1 VANQNFKVKK
11 GLEVG
16 TALTATSD
24 GLNVTGVVTATQFS
38 GDGSGL
44 TGVTA
49 AGSGVVVQEEGSN
62 VGTAAT
68 INFIGSNVTATISGG
83 VASVT
88 VAGGGD
94 VVTDTTPQL
103 GGNLDLNSK
112 DITGTGNISITGGF
126 NATGVSTF
134 QESVTFQSHASFG
147 DDDKAN
153 FGAGNDLQI
162 YHESSSNNSFIKE
175 SGSGSFFIQGSDLY
189 LTDEDGTNML
199 YAANNAGVSLYY
211 GGGKEFETTGYGATV
226 FGTLQSQQLNVSG
239 IATAGGG
246 VRVPANSN
254 IRATTDDSIVI
265 VGDEGLRNG
274 IQISGTTGIGVT
286 EAYIDASGRFVSHA
300 DTGEFYLTGSSDT
313 GGTNYF
319 NATSTG
325 TYVGGS
331 QLDPGA
337 SNIFLGLGTTS
348 HFLGNVGIGETQP
361 TAKLDVNGNA
371 NISGTVSFGSTVT
384 FGNDDRIRLGDN
396 NEFDIY
402 YSGGRSYIKSGVG
415 QLRVKSASSMLFMYE
430 NQDGTQTESYATFSH
445 NGAVSLFYDGDK
457 KLETTNHG
465 AIITGVTTATSFS
478 GSGSSLTGLTGAS
491 AGTYGASNNTPIIT
505 VDSNGR
511 ITGIA
516 TVATAGAGG
525 GGGISNIVEDT
536 TPQLGGNL
544 DLNSKD
550 ITGSGDIDY
559 TGNLKVTGISTITG
573 VAGFSSHVTLPDH
586 AEIQIGNA
594 TGGDLKIYHNGSYS
608 VIADEGTGELVISGS
623 RIQLM
628 NAARSEKFID
638 AFQDGA
644 VNIYHNN
651 ALRLKTSGTGVNITD
666 DLNVTGIST
675 LNAVRIGDGG
685 DQSTNNLFFGADNDL
700 KIYHT
705 GIHAFIENST
715 GNVYLR
721 SNSGSS
727 INIEPA
733 AGASGIIANAGDSVE
748 LYYNNSKKFETT
760 GTGAI
765 VTGILTA
772 TSFSGDG
779 SSLTGIAVTSQ
790 SNTQV
795 TYNFGASGNNYV
807 ITGPGYSNTVNN
819 PDLYLVRGQRYRFI
833 NATGSS
839 HPLRIQSDTSG
850 TAYTDGVSGS
860 QSGTQEFNVQ
870 HDAPSRLFYQCTIHS
885 GMIGNIYITGG
896 GQWENTSVAA
906 SGTPEIYTDYAVG
919 IGTDNPSA
927 KLEVATSVDGEATL
941 ATFKN
946 ISGGGTNETVDIK
959 LGLENTVA
967 SNVILRAGKE
977 GNHSSGSA
985 ADNFFAIHTTLDN
998 TSSEKLRISSG
1009 GKVTITSGTNSGDA
1023 PSGGDNLLIKDSDG
1037 CGISVLSGDGN
1048 SSNIYLGSQTD
1059 EDAVRLEGF
1068 YNSGSPYFN
1077 IYTAGSERLR
1087 ITSGGHVRVNT
1098 GDLRVGDDTDSNAGT
1113 QTISVGSVSSGSGGI
1128 GIFANPTNGNSFV
1141 QFGDGTSSA
1150 DQYRGY
1156 MNYRHSDDSLRLGT
1170 SGSDRLHI
1178 DSDGNIGV
1186 NTNSPGVQSWRSGKI
1201 LDIHGGAGNVTGE
1214 LHIGANRGDGVQSV
1228 GSINF
1233 YDNSQDSTHRHV
1245 ALIESDKGGTTS
1257 NKRGGELAFY
1267 TKPDNVA
1274 APAERLRITS
1284 AGIIKTPNLQG
1295 NNHREIH
1302 RQITGFS
1309 SGSSVVNYLLIC
1321 ETSRSNVRLAGRLF
1335 TARASGT
1342 SATSAQLF
1350 DITFQ
1355 TNHDAS
1361 HRSGAI
1367 MGLHSG
1373 SAGYGHAEAE
1383 FVSLTYN
1390 STNYYAIR
1398 FRSGWT
1404 TDFDTCSFDGIR
1416 DHTGTELFTHID
1428 SINETITNVSVLVN
1442 SSNKGDVTIQ
1452 QADLRIS
1459 DGDVIMA
1466 SGHGISFAAATPD
1479 GSSVSSEVLD
1489 DYEEGSWTISDA
1501 EGSNTVTSNASWY
1514 VKVGSLVHIRGSVDI
1529 GTTSSTSRISLT
1541 LPFNSNN
1548 SSYYAGEGSIGYTS
1562 YTGATPRP
1570 VVENSGTRLYFYN
1583 ENSTNLM
1590 TWQNFSGKRID
1601 FSVTYQRT

>member
-24 GLNVTGVVTATQFS
+24 GLNVTGIITATQFS

-44 TGVTA
+44 TGVVA
-49 AGSGVVVQEEGSN
+49 AGSGVVIQEEGSS

-68 INFIGSNVTATISGG
+68 INFVGTGVTATVSGG
-83 VASVT
+83 VATIDVT
-88 VAGGGD
+88 SGSSSGITTANVA
-94 VVTDTTPQL
+94 TDTL
-103 GGNLDLNSK
+103 VVS
-112 DITGTGNISITGGF
+112 
-126 NATGVSTF
+126 GVSTF
-134 QESVTFQSHASFG
+134 TDSVTFQSHASFG
-147 DDDKAN
+147 DSDMINFGADQDLDIYHSGIHAFVENDTGNLYLRSSAGTSINIEPAAGTAGIIAN
-153 FGAGNDLQI
+153 AGDNVELYYNGNKKFETTGIGVTILGRTQTQDLSVSGIATFTSGLTVPSTSAITIGGGGSKFTLASNGSGSQTDIRNTGSGTIRYRADQHDFMNSAATATRFSVNSDSSVTLSHSNIPVLKTVGAGVTIGTTGYPATLFTNQFSVSGVSTFQGNVYLGDSDSLYFGAGNDLQI
-162 YHESSSNNSFIKE
+162 KSDGANGYIRQQTSSLSLY
-175 SGSGSFFIQGSDLY
+175 SDELY
-189 LTDEDGTNML
+189 LRNNTNSER
-199 YAANNAGVSLYY
+199 YFRGVVNGSVELYY
-211 GGGKEFETTGYGATV
+211 D
-226 FGTLQSQQLNVSG
+226 
-239 IATAGGG
+239 
-246 VRVPANSN
+246 NS
-254 IRATTDDSIVI
+254 
-265 VGDEGLRNG
+265 
-274 IQISGTTGIGVT
+274 
-286 EAYIDASGRFVSHA
+286 
-300 DTGEFYLTGSSDT
+300 
-313 GGTNYF
+313 
-319 NATSTG
+319 
-325 TYVGGS
+325 
-331 QLDPGA
+331 
-337 SNIFLGLGTTS
+337 
-348 HFLGNVGIGETQP
+348 
-361 TAKLDVNGNA
+361 
-371 NISGTVSFGSTVT
+371 
-384 FGNDDRIRLGDN
+384 
-396 NEFDIY
+396 
-402 YSGGRSYIKSGVG
+402 
-415 QLRVKSASSMLFMYE
+415 
-430 NQDGTQTESYATFSH
+430 
-445 NGAVSLFYDGDK
+445 K
-457 KLETTNHG
+457 KFETTNHG
-465 AIITGVTTATSFS
+465 VVITGVATATSFS
-478 GSGSSLTGLTGAS
+478 GSGSSLTGLTAAS

-1361 HRSGAI
+1361 HRSGSI

-1373 SAGYGHAEAE
+1373 SSGYGHAEAE

-1514 VKVGSLVHIRGSVDI
+1514 VKVGSLVHIRGSANI
-1529 GTTSSTSRISLT
+1529 GTNSSTSRISLT